1 MTVSLFRKYLNRRSL
16 LSLAA
21 LGILLYAGWV
31 LGVLLLT
38 PSDGAG
44 IYLGQEVV
52 VKQVSAG
59 NPLQPGD
66 RIVRIGPLDV
76 NEGILQPGYWR
87 TTLFSEVQSSVR
99 YTVMRESQLLQVD
112 VPWTRPSLLDFLI
125 RGGTLFFVGTLCA
138 LIGILTLLQRQTPE
152 GEVTQLLVLDI
163 IFLALNQI
171 NNVFPASS
179 ANVCLTWGWLFI
191 PVDLIS
197 IWLFA
202 SLALHCLLRFPEIKA
217 PLRRFSKLPWIIHGA
232 APVLSV
238 LGGFL
243 WGDGTA
249 LGFRAALFSVTNPL
263 IAIEL
268 GVGLVALG
276 HTYTISRRL
285 GVRNQIRWLLWGTT
299 VAVAPWFFFYMLP
312 SFIWGAPWLPLAVTN
327 VTVVFLPF
335 SFVIAVMRYGLLEI
349 DRLINRTLV
358 YFLLTGLLVVVY
370 VIVVS
375 ATGALWLQRTGSANN
390 FMAGMVATVV
400 IFLVFNPLRV
410 YTQHLID
417 RTLYREQFDFHRL
430 IREISQELSE
440 TILLDDVVALLME
453 EVPRRL
459 GLTHARLMLLDERQR
474 FYRLWRDVTGPK
486 LAVDSPLV
494 AWFRMNHEPLI
505 VHRPHHFPQ
514 ELRET
519 AQVFW
524 DLGAEVCLPLYH
536 HAALT
541 GLYLLGSKVSGNLIN
556 RQEVESLVLFGHQ
569 AAAALQNG
577 QLYLALKDY
586 SQHLETR
593 VTARTAELL
602 SERDRLDTILR
613 NIADGLVVID
623 TKGKIVLV
631 NPAFSQVVR
640 QADAE
645 VVGRDLCKVF
655 PAEGLEQLIQKALNA
670 SGEVFT
676 DNLTPA
682 LPSGDMAAAARVYK
696 ASACAFLQR
705 YTPIPGRPETL
716 LREASGVVTVL
727 RDITHEMEVDRM
739 KTDFISTVSHELRT
753 PLTAVLGFAKVIERM
768 LEREVTPRLPSEE
781 REVQATM
788 QRIQNN
794 LEIIVNEGYRLTR
807 LINDV
812 LDVAKMEA
820 GKVEWH
826 MGQVNM
832 VEVINRSVAATRPLA
847 ESKKVALKVD
857 IAEALPTVYA
867 DGDRLIQVVTN
878 LLSNALKFTD
888 GGFVEARAARIQIR
902 KPEESRLLGAH
913 APQLSPGEWL
923 LVSVADTGIGIDEEN
938 FSKVFERFQQ
948 VGDTLTDRPKGTG
961 LGLTI
966 CQEIVAHH
974 KGFIWLESTVGV
986 GSTFSFV
993 LPLAVSAPEAAGAER
1008 STDSASLSKT
1018 SVITPGSGPLILA
1031 VDDDASVRSL
1041 LLQELAD
1048 AGYTTVGAADG
1059 TEALQK
1065 VRTLSPALVILD
1077 VHMPGIDG
1085 LTVARTLKKDQLTAK
1100 IPVILLSVS
1109 EGVEKGVLAGAEAY
1123 KTKPLDMP
1131 GLLSTVRS
1139 LLADDAQSTEGSGDE
1154 T

>member
-1 MTVSLFRKYLNRRSL
+1 MTVSLFRKYLNRQSL
-16 LSLAA
+16 LSLVAV
-21 LGILLYAGWV
+21 GILLYAAWM
-31 LGVLLLT
+31 LRVLLLA

-44 IYLGQEVV
+44 IYLGQEVI

-66 RIVRIGPLDV
+66 SIVRIGSLDV
-76 NEGILQPGYWR
+76 SEGLLQPGYWR
-87 TTLFSEVQSSVR
+87 TTLFSEVQPSVP
-99 YTVMRESQLLQVD
+99 YTLWRDGELLQVD
-112 VPWTRPSLLDFLI
+112 VPWARPGLLGFLT
-125 RGGTLFFVGTLCA
+125 RGGTLFLVGVLCA
-138 LIGILTLLQRQTPE
+138 LIGVLTLMQGQTQE
-152 GEVTQLLVLDI
+152 GEVIQLLVLDI
-163 IFLALNQI
+163 ICLALNQV

-191 PVDLIS
+191 PIDLIS

-202 SLALHCLLRFPEIKA
+202 SLALHCLLRFPEITT
-217 PLRRFSKLPWIIHGA
+217 PLQRFPKLPWIIHGA
-232 APVLSV
+232 VPVLSV
-238 LGGFL
+238 LGGLL

-268 GVGLVALG
+268 GLGLVALG
-276 HTYTISRRL
+276 HTYATSHRP
-285 GVRNQIRWLLWGTT
+285 GVRNQIRWLFWGTT
-299 VAVAPWFFFYMLP
+299 VAVAPWFFFYLLP
-312 SFIWGAPWLPLAVTN
+312 SLIWGAPWLPLAVTN
-327 VTVVFLPF
+327 ITVVFLPF

-349 DRLINRTLV
+349 DRLINRTVV
-358 YFLLTGLLVVVY
+358 YFLLTGLLVVLY
-370 VIVVS
+370 VLVVS
-375 ATGALWLQRTGSANN
+375 ATGALWVQRTGSYNN
-390 FMAGMVATVV
+390 FMAGMIATVV
-400 IFLVFNPLRV
+400 IFLVFNPLRA

-440 TILLDDVVALLME
+440 TILLDDVVGLLME

-459 GLTHARLMLLDERQR
+459 GLTHAGLMLLDERQR

-494 AWFRMNHEPLI
+494 AWFRVNHEPLI

-514 ELRET
+514 ELREV

-541 GLYLLGSKVSGNLIN
+541 GIYLLGSKVSGNLIN
-556 RQEVESLVLFGHQ
+556 RQEMESLVLFGHQ

-586 SQHLETR
+586 SQHLENR

-613 NIADGLVVID
+613 NIADGLVVTD

-645 VVGRDLCKVF
+645 VLGRDLCKVF
-655 PAEGLEQLIQKALNA
+655 PAEGLELLMQKALNA
-670 SGEVFT
+670 SGAVFT
-676 DNLTPA
+676 DNLAPA
-682 LPSGDMAAAARVYK
+682 LPSGDPVAAPRVYK

-727 RDITHEMEVDRM
+727 RDITLEMEVDRM

-768 LEREVTPRLPSEE
+768 LEREIAPWLPPKEQ
-781 REVQATM
+781 EVQASM

-794 LEIIVNEGYRLTR
+794 LEIIVNEGNRLTR

-832 VEVINRSVAATRPLA
+832 VDVINRSVAATKPLA
-847 ESKKVALKVD
+847 ESKKVALK
-857 IAEALPTVYA
+857 IAVSETLPTVYA

-888 GGFVEARAARIQIR
+888 GGFVEARAAKIQLR
-902 KPEESRLLGAH
+902 KPEEARLLGTH
-913 APQLSPGEWL
+913 APQLPPGEWL

-938 FSKVFERFQQ
+938 FPKVFERFQQ
-948 VGDTLTDRPKGTG
+948 VGDTLTDRPRGTG

-993 LPLAVSAPEAAGAER
+993 LPLAVSAAEAV
-1008 STDSASLSKT
+1008 STDHSVSAPSVAKT
-1018 SVITPGSGPLILA
+1018 SVISHGGGPLILA

-1041 LLQELAD
+1041 LLQELTD

-1059 TEALQK
+1059 TEALQI
-1065 VRTLSPALVILD
+1065 VHTLSPALVILD

-1085 LTVARTLKKDQLTAK
+1085 LTVARTLKEDRQTAQ

-1109 EGVEKGVLAGAEAY
+1109 EGVEKGILAGAEAFR
-1123 KTKPLDMP
+1123 TKPLDMP

-1139 LLADDAQSTEGSGDE
+1139 LLTDDAQSLQGSGDD
-1154 T
+1154 